1 MLLLAQFCEATSR
14 FKKLL
19 SQKGKLWIASP
30 LLAALQAEAF
40 KAALRSSGT
49 IQHLAPKLYSF
60 AKLEMALQSGAS
72 DGVGQ

>member
-14 FKKLL
+14 FKKLFGPR
-19 SQKGKLWIASP
+19 GKLWIVSL
-30 LLAALQAEAF
+30 LLAPLQDDAI
-40 KAALRSSGT
+40 KMALRSSGI